1 MAKKH
6 SEPQNRPA
14 SEYTGFRTIP
24 SRRTRAFLA
33 SREAREKFDK
43 EREDRFKNVRTLE
56 EIQRTE
62 DVKKVQGQ
70 EPFRSDYP
78 SDDAG
83 KKAYDSAM
91 QVYFEKLRRAA
102 GVRPKARTSLKSG
115 GMTKKYGYM
124 GGGKV
129 YGQPRKANY
138 KAG

>member
-1 MAKKH
+1 MAKEY

-24 SRRTRAFLA
+24 SRRTRA
-33 SREAREKFDK
+33 SKKFDEEK
-43 EREDRFKNVRTLE
+43 KIRFENVRTPE

-62 DVKKVQGQ
+62 AVKEVQKK
-70 EPFRSDYP
+70 EPSRSDYP
-78 SDDAG
+78 SDAAG
-83 KKAYDSAM
+83 KQAYDNAM
-91 QVYFEKLRRAA
+91 QVYFAELRRAA

>member
-1 MAKKH
+1 MAKEY

-24 SRRTRAFLA
+24 SRRTRASLKA
-33 SREAREKFDK
+33 RKDRENFDEKRET
-43 EREDRFKNVRTLE
+43 RFKNVRTPE

-62 DVKKVQGQ
+62 AVKEVQKK

-78 SDDAG
+78 CDAAG
-83 KKAYDSAM
+83 KQAYDSAM

-115 GMTKKYGYM
+115 GRTKTYGYM